1 MIASFFVS
9 GTPLPQPRPRAFA
22 VQMAGK
28 YTTRMYN
35 PGTTDGWKK
44 AIEVLSIPQRFQEK
58 FAGAVEVNLH
68 FVMPR
73 PKYHMGKLGVKP
85 GAPSNHCVKPDL
97 DNLAKAVLDAL
108 TASGCFW
115 NDDGQVSRLLL
126 DKTYGTDVGV
136 LVQIQ
141 PIQ

>member
-1 MIASFFVS
+1 
-9 GTPLPQPRPRAFA
+9 
-22 VQMAGK
+22 
-28 YTTRMYN
+28 
-35 PGTTDGWKK
+35 
-44 AIEVLSIPQRFQEK
+44 
-58 FAGAVEVNLH
+58 
-68 FVMPR
+68 
-73 PKYHMGKLGVKP
+73 MGKLGVKP